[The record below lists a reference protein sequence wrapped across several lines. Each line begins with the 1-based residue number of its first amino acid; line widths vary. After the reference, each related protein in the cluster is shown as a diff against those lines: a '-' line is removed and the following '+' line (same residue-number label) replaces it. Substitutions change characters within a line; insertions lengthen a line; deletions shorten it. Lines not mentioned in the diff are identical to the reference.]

1 MLSIIPSGGE
11 NMNTEDAY
19 SNASISTDH
28 MHYDSQYF
36 VKFSALVHLKNED
49 WVAQMSLYNSLQFWL
64 GSFKSLHNAIK
75 PYNSTLSS
83 LEACNI
89 FNVNIVRGCA
99 QNKEYEIMVHT
110 L

>member
-49 WVAQMSLYNSLQFWL
+49 WVAQMSQ
-64 GSFKSLHNAIK
+64 
-75 PYNSTLSS
+75 
-83 LEACNI
+83 
-89 FNVNIVRGCA
+89 
-99 QNKEYEIMVHT
+99 
-110 L
+110 